1 MNLKLLN
8 HRQADYLL
16 LVGVFILAGVMRMGW
31 PGITEFKADEAR
43 LLSLALDLAEGKA
56 FPLHGIT
63 SSVGIP
69 NFPMS
74 VWLYAVPLTLW
85 KHPYAATIFTGL
97 SNTLSVGVCWLLV
110 RRYWGSKAALAVSL
124 MYAVSPWAIIY
135 SRKIWAQNLLPLF
148 VIGWAFTGL
157 LSFAERRW
165 NILAVHIVLLVIAFQ
180 LHLSAFTLVP
190 ITIFFILFCWRQI
203 DWRKLAI
210 GGLVSLGLLSPFLFF
225 ILFRVQDI
233 WGAISQIGE
242 SNSAPAFE
250 ALRFVQHITAGS
262 NLHSLTGTSFRE
274 YLSLAPDLTW
284 LYWLWSAFAVVG
296 LSGLIWNLSS
306 KDPNFKLVADD
317 QSASPRQ
324 AIASNIPALFI
335 VMWIALP
342 AILFSIGFIDIFP
355 HYLIVAI
362 PAVYIACAWIFR
374 AVHQSS
380 RFRSG
385 KVIFWTAL
393 TLTAGMQVW
402 SMFTLLGFVNLRTTP
417 GGFGTP
423 MRMQL
428 KAAALAKD
436 LLTDGVGW
444 EVLVVSPGNSP
455 EDSDTPAVY
464 ATLLRNLPHRFVDGR
479 NSAVWPFGPS
489 VVIITDEELPARDVY
504 AQWQRALQV
513 VPLRVGEGAIEIL
526 SLPPQEDGVVI
537 QQQGTTS
544 ASLDNGVRILGYNRV
559 DGGTW
564 SVAWHVG
571 VPEPEDHHLFNQ
583 LIDTNGNVVAQDD
596 RSVFPAH
603 SWQSGDLVMSFF
615 AAPSADVKS
624 ATAIRI
630 GMYTYPELVNAQ
642 VIDEAGN
649 RAGEFVLLDWPAS

>member
-1 MNLKLLN
+1 MNLKVLN
-8 HRQADYLL
+8 PCQADFLL
-16 LVGVFILAGVMRMGW
+16 LLGILLLAGVMRMGW

-74 VWLYAVPLTLW
+74 VWLYALPLTLW
-85 KHPYAATIFTGL
+85 KHPYAATLFTGL
-97 SNTLSVGVCWLLV
+97 LNTLSVGVCWLFV

-165 NILAVHIVLLVIAFQ
+165 NMLAVHVVLLVIAFQ
-180 LHLSAFTLVP
+180 LHFSAFALVP
-190 ITIFFILFCWRQI
+190 ITVIFILWSWQQI
-203 DWRKLAI
+203 HWRKFAV
-210 GGLVSLGLLSPFLFF
+210 GGLVSIGLLSPFLFF
-225 ILFRVQDI
+225 ILPTIQDI
-233 WGAISQIGE
+233 WEAISRIGE
-242 SNSAPAFE
+242 SDSAPNIDAM
-250 ALRFVQHITAGS
+250 RFVQHIIAGS
-262 NLHSLTGTSFRE
+262 NLHSLTGTSFRD
-274 YLSLAPDLTW
+274 YLALVPDLTW

-296 LSGLIWNLSS
+296 LAGLIWNLSS
-306 KDPNFKLVADD
+306 KDTNVKLVVGD
-317 QSASPRQ
+317 QSESSRRAT
-324 AIASNIPALFI
+324 ASNVPALFI
-335 VMWIALP
+335 GMWITVP
-342 AILFSIGFIDIFP
+342 IILFSLGFIDIFP

-362 PAVYIACAWIFR
+362 PAGYIACAWIFR
-374 AVHQSS
+374 ASHQAS

-385 KVIFWTAL
+385 KVILWTTL
-393 TLTAGMQVW
+393 ILTAGMQVW
-402 SMFTLLGFVNLRTTP
+402 SILILLGFVNVRTTP

-423 MRMQL
+423 IRLQL
-428 KAAALAKD
+428 QAAALATD

-455 EDSDTPAVY
+455 ALADTPAVY
-464 ATLLRNLPHRFVDGR
+464 ATLLRNVPHRFVDGR

-489 VVIITDEELPARDVY
+489 VVIVTDAELPARDVY
-504 AQWQRALQV
+504 AQWQRTRQIL
-513 VPLRVGEGAIEIL
+513 PLRVGEGAIEIL
-526 SLPPQEDGVVI
+526 SVPPQQEDVI
-537 QQQGTTS
+537 IQHQVTTS
-544 ASLDNGVRILGYNRV
+544 ALLDNGVRIIGYNHG

-571 VPEPEDHHLFNQ
+571 VPEPDDYHLFNQ
-583 LIDTNGNVVAQDD
+583 LIDRNGNIVAQDD

-603 SWQSGDLVMSFF
+603 SWQSADLVMSLF
-615 AAPSADVKS
+615 AAPLADVKS

-630 GMYTYPELVNAQ
+630 GMYSYPEVVNVQ
-642 VIDEAGN
+642 VIDEVGN
-649 RAGEFVLLDWPAS
+649 RTGEFVLLDWPSP